1 MAIKSGFLITI
12 DRMQPEDLEQ
22 VLAIETMSFSSPW
35 TEEMFKSELWGKT
48 LSENLVARAILL
60 PGARPQVVGYT
71 CLWIVGEDLHINNI
85 AVHPRFRR
93 QGIATRLLNAAFDL
107 ARKRGARRA
116 LLEVRA
122 SNTTAQALYQRLGF
136 RVVGRR
142 RRYYT
147 DPVEDALL
155 MAKEDL

>member
-1 MAIKSGFLITI
+1 MVIERGFLLTI
-12 DRMQPEDLEQ
+12 DRMQPEDLDQ
-22 VLAIETMSFSSPW
+22 VMAIEAIAFTAPW

-48 LSENLVARAILL
+48 LSENLVARATLF

-85 AVHPRFRR
+85 AVHPRYQR
-93 QGIATRLLNAAFDL
+93 QGVATRLLSVAFDL
-107 ARKRGARRA
+107 ARRRGARKA
-116 LLEVRA
+116 LLEVRV
-122 SNTTAQALYQRLGF
+122 SNTAAQALYQHLGF

-142 RRYYT
+142 HRYYT
-147 DPVEDALL
+147 YPVEDALL